1 MINEGWGGWTGT
13 VYLPLIRD
21 GKRARL
27 MSPRLVQC
35 VEESCLRD
43 GCHVVAKVGMCN
55 VSEKSQVWIELE
67 RWYYGS
73 G

>member
-1 MINEGWGGWTGT
+1 
-13 VYLPLIRD
+13 
-21 GKRARL
+21 